1 MKRLFYLLV
10 VVLFG
15 CANHTQLADVYRVDL
30 QYYEYSVGFA
40 ANDMM
45 DQAYAT
51 CMRTSVLRSECFIT
65 LAQELMSRK
74 VKFPSMYCDQ
84 INPEYK
90 MDMTIMAFEQVYGYL
105 DDDLYAE
112 AKEKIKPSRIRRAR
126 IQTIKNECKNYTK

>member
-1 MKRLFYLLV
+1 
-10 VVLFG
+10 
-15 CANHTQLADVYRVDL
+15 
-30 QYYEYSVGFA
+30 
-40 ANDMM
+40 
-45 DQAYAT
+45 
-51 CMRTSVLRSECFIT
+51 
-65 LAQELMSRK
+65 
-74 VKFPSMYCDQ
+74 MYCDQ